1 MVLIQFKLLNTNLT
15 NRLIW
20 LEGSLSPHFKI
31 MAVSQGGTNLITL
44 AQYKDFAGLQG
55 VSEDAK
61 LNVIIPS
68 ISQAVKTYCGTS
80 FVDFV
85 GADKTEFFDIKDNF
99 TNAIMLDESPIISVS
114 SVQERDGQSASY
126 TTLITENSDNSGK
139 FEYVIDFETDTI
151 FRTDANSDKMF
162 PKGRKAVKVV
172 YRAGYASTPQDLK
185 LACFDLV
192 KYYLKDERKER
203 LSISG
208 AQISN
213 QVTTSLR
220 ENIGFPDH
228 IKRILDFYKLY
239 K

>member
-1 MVLIQFKLLNTNLT
+1 MVLTQYKLLNTNLT

-20 LEGSLSPHFKI
+20 LEGSLIPSLII

-44 AQYKDFAGLQG
+44 AQYKDFAGLNG

-68 ISQAVKTYCGTS
+68 VSQAVKTYCGTS
-80 FVDFV
+80 FVDFYSS
-85 GADKTEFFDIKDNF
+85 AKTEFFDIKDNH
-99 TNAIMLDESPIISVS
+99 TTAIMLDESPIVS
-114 SVQERDGQSASY
+114 ITSVQERDGQASAY
-126 TTLITENSDNSGK
+126 VTLISENSDGSGK
-139 FEYVIDFETDTI
+139 YEYTVDEETDTI
-151 FRTDANSDKMF
+151 FRTEDTTDKAF

-172 YRAGYASTPQDLK
+172 YTAGYASTPGDLK
-185 LACFDLV
+185 LALFDLV

>member
-1 MVLIQFKLLNTNLT
+1 
-15 NRLIW
+15 
-20 LEGSLSPHFKI
+20 

-139 FEYVIDFETDTI
+139 FEYVID
-151 FRTDANSDKMF
+151 
-162 PKGRKAVKVV
+162 
-172 YRAGYASTPQDLK
+172 LK
-185 LACFDLV
+185 LILYLEQMLILTRCFQ
-192 KYYLKDERKER
+192 KEEK
-203 LSISG
+203 
-208 AQISN
+208 Q
-213 QVTTSLR
+213 
-220 ENIGFPDH
+220 
-228 IKRILDFYKLY
+228 
-239 K
+239 